1 MLWSELR
8 KFAFSMVDP
17 WAVIGDFN
25 DIALSTERTGGL
37 SSQSARY
44 TLFSDRMRDCNLI
57 DLGAVGPKF
66 TWKGPKLRGQCRLFE
81 RLDRVIA
88 NMDFISAFTDCSV
101 QFFPK
106 KVGTPKKNEIVFT
119 APTGEEI
126 NNKKQLEQYLKAH
139 PGGPAVSEFDWGTG
153 ETPRRSARI
162 IEKAK
167 VALPVDTESPKKR
180 SRKSSAS
187 KKDASQE
194 EETTDVQ
201 MQETDGPKEDAV
213 VKEVGVNENQE
224 ENKEEGTDVKDESV
238 HPVED
243 KPEEHVDR
251 PNNEDKSKTTEEVLP
266 GVDNLDGKE
275 AEASENKDEKSEG
288 TKLED
293 KTEQPE
299 DEAKKEDG
307 PEGLKKVETDNPV
320 EKEVEVE
327 GEHQDINKTEE
338 NEGIKENNEGY
349 HKATEL
355 SRKGEAE
362 FTENGTN
369 RGATGEVG
377 APRN

>member
-1 MLWSELR
+1 MASSAEKESLAGEE
-8 KFAFSMVDP
+8 
-17 WAVIGDFN
+17 
-25 DIALSTERTGGL
+25 ALSVELPAPPG
-37 SSQSARY
+37 
-44 TLFSDRMRDCNLI
+44 
-57 DLGAVGPKF
+57 
-66 TWKGPKLRGQCRLFE
+66 WKKK
-81 RLDRVIA
+81 
-88 NMDFISAFTDCSV
+88 
-101 QFFPK
+101 FFPK

-126 NNKKQLEQYLKAH
+126 NNKRQLEQYLKAH

-162 IEKAK
+162 SEKAK
-167 VALPVDTESPKKR
+167 VAPPVDTEPPKKR

-194 EETTDVQ
+194 EKETTDVQ
-201 MQETDGPKEDAV
+201 MQDTEGTKEDAV

-224 ENKEEGTDVKDESV
+224 ENKEEVTDVKDESV

-251 PNNEDKSKTTEEVLP
+251 PNDEDKFKTTEEVVP
-266 GVDNLDGKE
+266 GMKDNLDGKE
-275 AEASENKDEKSEG
+275 AEASENKDDKSEG

-320 EKEVEVE
+320 EKKVEVE
-327 GEHQDINKTEE
+327 GEHQDINRTEE
-338 NEGIKENNEGY
+338 KEGTKENNEGY
-349 HKATEL
+349 HKGTEL

-362 FTENGTN
+362 VTENGTN
-369 RGATGEVG
+369 GGATGEVG